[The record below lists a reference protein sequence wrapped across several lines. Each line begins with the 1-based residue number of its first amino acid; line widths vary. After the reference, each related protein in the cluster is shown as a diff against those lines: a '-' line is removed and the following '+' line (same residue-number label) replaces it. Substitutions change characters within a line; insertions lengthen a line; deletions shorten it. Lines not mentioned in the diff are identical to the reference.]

1 MAEATGGFIPPSQD
15 GPALERVQIDPG
27 YVWLPASVVRKYGR
41 EALLALNLAPPA
53 S

>member
-15 GPALERVQIDPG
+15 GPALERGQIDPG
-27 YVWLPASVVRKYGR
+27 HVVPPASELRKYGR
-41 EALLALNLAPPA
+41 EARVALNLAPPA